1 MAVSVASGT
10 PMGMDAIS
18 TFMGLA
24 PGVIV
29 VANVEMVTPTSKPAK
44 NITRFIVSPLVS
56 GLLAPKTAQYGRLKS
71 RKNEALK
78 TP

>member
-29 VANVEMVTPTSKPAK
+29 VANVEMADPASKLAK
-44 NITRFIVSPLVS
+44 NIMCFIDFPLVS
-56 GLLAPKTAQYGRLKS
+56 AALSFYTANQ
-71 RKNEALK
+71 
-78 TP
+78 